1 MLPIAAVVATHNRP
15 ELLAGRSLAS
25 IALQTRPPDYLVVVD
40 DSDMEVRS
48 VNAGVVASLFIPG
61 TKAFYLENRRTLG
74 ASGAWNTAL
83 SHLHEIDPSVF
94 IAILDDDD
102 AWAPTYLEEC
112 ERVVS
117 ERHLDM
123 VASGLVFIRSQ
134 DSDADLL
141 DPPDALEVGNLLVR
155 NTHIQGSNLFVRLR
169 KLLEAGGFDEALTS
183 TTDRDICI
191 RLADLGTVRYGALN
205 QHLIH
210 HFADNDRPRLSTPG
224 GDAKRDGLKYFYR
237 KYRGRMSGEQE
248 AAFLERSRRLF
259 DCDPAEA
266 VPAPPPRP
274 PVPMENS
281 SDDHLVLV
289 VGSITS
295 PETALVARL
304 LDSLAEK
311 ICGREKVTLKVVLL
325 ENGGHEDVVRDSLQ
339 ETVRRASCQGLDV
352 VVKTLER
359 QAVDVA
365 AGVFSVTPEQLSRR
379 KSIALGRTM
388 LQHYL
393 FMEAKSLHGAVV
405 WILDDDVVLEG
416 LGYGPDGSLQPQ
428 DVDYVSAIRRL
439 KETGADVVLCEVTGD
454 PPLPSLNCV
463 RTQLVDLYHNL
474 HRLASMSPDSPF
486 PDLCDENKLARLD
499 NADYYYDISTKDT
512 GHLERPFWFETE
524 GRSLT
529 AGEVFKEMA
538 GRLSEVAS
546 GVQVFRPLVRGQSG
560 EAGAG
565 LSPSVNRGPGT
576 LVFDLQALR
585 EFPNVVPSFNGVDI
599 RRSDMVWSLLNR
611 FAGGREVMQSPL
623 PVRQVRLQ
631 ASGSEKDF
639 ATLEQDIRGHAFY
652 SCMRDLLEQKLE
664 RPEKNGQVFR
674 GRGLLEFSD
683 HEVKQAT
690 ALYRE
695 YLHRRSLAFE
705 MSFIRTMG
713 LVSAIGPFCRTD
725 ASAGLRPWWLES
737 AEFEEATA
745 KLKGFVDTLALTY
758 TEEQLSAFKRRMG
771 EFDIPSVE
779 GFLRALPGTVDRYRA
794 NIPLPVRE
802 LQDAAE
808 SYVNAK
814 FGTGDITCLGIGEEG
829 VVLTDGR
836 LVYKWF
842 HYWKAGDRE
851 QRTEFLQSLVGRLS
865 GYRTLPDLLE
875 VCLDGDH
882 VVAVYPYE
890 LGTKYEGG
898 HLDELLTLLRETR
911 HAGIACRNVHPDN
924 LLVTSDGVKF
934 VDYGSDIVLFND
946 HEFDQMCRRTFLT
959 YRFPLPFG
967 PEAADDQG
975 ADGLYHAGTRG
986 VRPVP
991 EGT

>member
-1 MLPIAAVVATHNRP
+1 MASIAAVVATYNRP

-25 IALQTRPPDYLVVVD
+25 IALQTRLPDYLVVVD
-40 DSDMEVRS
+40 DSDIEVRS
-48 VNAGVVASLFIPG
+48 VNAGVVARLGGPG
-61 TKAFYLENRRTLG
+61 AKTIYLENRRTPG

-83 SHLHEIDPSVF
+83 SRLHEIDRSVF

-112 ERVVS
+112 ERAVS
-117 ERHLDM
+117 ERDLDM

-134 DSDADLL
+134 DQDTQLL
-141 DPPDALEVGNLLVR
+141 DPPSALDADDLLVR

-169 KLLEAGGFDEALTS
+169 NLLEAGGFDEALTS

-191 RLADLGTVRYGALN
+191 RLADLGNVRYGALN
-205 QHLIH
+205 GHLVH
-210 HFADNDRPRLSTPG
+210 HFADNDRPRLSRPG
-224 GDAKRDGLKYFYR
+224 GNAKRDGLKYFYR
-237 KYRGRMSGEQE
+237 KYRGRMSDEQE

-259 DCDPAEA
+259 SCDPAEA
-266 VPAPPPRP
+266 VPAPQPRQ

-281 SDDHLVLV
+281 TNDHLALV

-311 ICGREKVTLKVVLL
+311 IGGREKVTLKVVLL
-325 ENGGHEDVVRDSLQ
+325 ENGGHEAVVRDSLK
-339 ETVRRASCQGLDV
+339 EAVCRASRQGLDV
-352 VVKTLER
+352 VVKTLE
-359 QAVDVA
+359 QHAADAA
-365 AGVFSVTPEQLSRR
+365 AGVFYATPEQLSYR
-379 KSIALGRTM
+379 KSIALSRTM
-388 LQHYL
+388 LQRYL
-393 FMEAKSLHGAVV
+393 FTEAKSLQGAVV

-416 LGYGPDGSLQPQ
+416 LGYGPDGSLQVQ

-454 PPLPSLNCV
+454 PPLPSLSCA

-474 HRLASMSPDSPF
+474 HRLASLLPDSPF
-486 PDLCDENKLARLD
+486 PDLCDENRLARLD
-499 NADYYYDISTKDT
+499 NSDYYYDLSIKETD
-512 GHLERPFWFETE
+512 HLERPFWFDTQ

-538 GRLSEVAS
+538 GRLSEIAS
-546 GVQVFRPLVRGQSG
+546 GVQVFRPLVRSQSG

-585 EFPNVVPSFNGVDI
+585 EFPNVVPSFNGGDM

-611 FAGGREVMQSPL
+611 FAGGREVLRAPL

-631 ASGSEKDF
+631 PWGSENDF

-652 SCMRDLLEQKLE
+652 SCMRDLIEQKVE
-664 RPEKNGQVFR
+664 RPEKSGQVFR

-683 HEVKQAT
+683 DEVEQAT
-690 ALYRE
+690 VLYRE

-737 AEFEEATA
+737 AEFAEATA
-745 KLKGFVDTLALTY
+745 RLRDFVDTLALTY

-794 NIPLPVRE
+794 NIPCP
-802 LQDAAE
+802 
-808 SYVNAK
+808 
-814 FGTGDITCLGIGEEG
+814 
-829 VVLTDGR
+829 
-836 LVYKWF
+836 
-842 HYWKAGDRE
+842 
-851 QRTEFLQSLVGRLS
+851 
-865 GYRTLPDLLE
+865 
-875 VCLDGDH
+875 
-882 VVAVYPYE
+882 
-890 LGTKYEGG
+890 
-898 HLDELLTLLRETR
+898 
-911 HAGIACRNVHPDN
+911 
-924 LLVTSDGVKF
+924 
-934 VDYGSDIVLFND
+934 
-946 HEFDQMCRRTFLT
+946 
-959 YRFPLPFG
+959 
-967 PEAADDQG
+967 
-975 ADGLYHAGTRG
+975 
-986 VRPVP
+986 
-991 EGT
+991 